1 MPVAIASAS
10 LATRIERAKGTAAGM
25 LVALSLVASAVA
37 VACQPPDES
46 QASEDPI
53 NEGAADGGSAT
64 LPAPSNGSTSSS
76 SGGDASTSSSGD
88 AGAPDAPCTVS
99 FTKTV
104 LAAIDKAGCAS
115 IRCHGTRFGAD
126 PRLAP
131 DDADLTYNA
140 LLAHKIGGKAYVNP
154 KTRDPNESAMH
165 CHLKGECGAKMPPG
179 GGTIPKELVTAA
191 DAWLACGAP
200 KN

>member
-1 MPVAIASAS
+1 MPVAIASS
-10 LATRIERAKGTAAGM
+10 PLATRIDRPKGTAAGM
-25 LVALSLVASAVA
+25 LFALSLVASVVA

-53 NEGAADGGSAT
+53 HEGAADGGSAT
-64 LPAPSNGSTSSS
+64 LPAPSNGSSSS
-76 SGGDASTSSSGD
+76 SGGDASAASSGD

-140 LLAHKIGGKAYVNP
+140 LLNHKIGGKAYVNP